1 MLDRKKQPEF
11 GRIET
16 IDLLEPKIVHLDNGL
31 AVLCIDAGTQEV
43 LKVELMFG
51 AGTSTPDKRLI
62 ASTTTKMLIEGTE
75 KKSAKEIAEAVDF
88 YGAYLRTELTHDESS
103 LSLYSLNKHLDKTL
117 DTLQDVSANPT
128 FPEHELETF
137 LKKSQQEM
145 MVNQEKVSYL
155 AAKAFSGALFG
166 FEHPYGRSAG
176 VDHYDKVSRQELIDF
191 HASSIKD
198 RIQYIIISG
207 RITENTVPI
216 LNEQF
221 GQSKRE
227 NLENKPFEASNS
239 VAEPIHVEKEN
250 AVQNSIKIGR
260 VLFNRTHQDF
270 IGLQVLS
277 VVLGGYFGSR
287 LMTNI
292 REDKGYTY
300 GIGAGM
306 VSLKNSGYLTIST
319 EVGAD
324 VCSAAI
330 DEIYFE
336 IERLRKSLIP
346 TSELELVKNYMLGS
360 VLKSIDGPF
369 DIATKWK
376 GYMKYGFGIDA
387 HYDLIHQIKNITSE
401 RLLELAN
408 TYFQRKDLVQ
418 ITAGSSVKK

>member
-1 MLDRKKQPEF
+1 
-11 GRIET
+11 
-16 IDLLEPKIVHLDNGL
+16 
-31 AVLCIDAGTQEV
+31 
-43 LKVELMFG
+43 MFG
-51 AGTSTPDKRLI
+51 AGTASSDKLLI
-62 ASTTTKMLIEGTE
+62 ASTTTKMVVEGTG

-88 YGAYLRTELTHDESS
+88 YGAYLSTELTHDESS

-117 DTLQDVSANPT
+117 ESLEDVYANPM
-128 FPEHELETF
+128 FPEDELETF
-137 LKKSQQEM
+137 LKKRQQEM
-145 MVNQEKVSYL
+145 MVNQEKVNYL
-155 AAKAFSGALFG
+155 ASKAFSGALFG
-166 FEHPYGRSAG
+166 SEHPYGRSAG
-176 VDHYDKVSRQELIDF
+176 VNHYDEISRQELIDF
-191 HASSIKD
+191 HASSIKN

-207 RITENTVPI
+207 KITESTMPI

-221 GQSKRE
+221 GQSKRD
-227 NLENKPFEASNS
+227 NLEEKSLSANISADQ
-239 VAEPIHVEKEN
+239 PIHVEKEN

-270 IGLQVLS
+270 IGLQVLTT
-277 VVLGGYFGSR
+277 VLGGYFGSR

-300 GIGAGM
+300 GIGAGI
-306 VSLKNSGYLTIST
+306 VSLKNSGYLSIST

-324 VCSAAI
+324 VCSAAM
-330 DEIYFE
+330 DEVYLE
-336 IERLRKSLIP
+336 IERLRKNLIP

-387 HYDLIHQIKNITSE
+387 HYNLIHQIKNITSE

-408 TYFQRKDLVQ
+408 TYFQNKDLIQ
-418 ITAGSSVKK
+418 ITAGSGFKEKGNF